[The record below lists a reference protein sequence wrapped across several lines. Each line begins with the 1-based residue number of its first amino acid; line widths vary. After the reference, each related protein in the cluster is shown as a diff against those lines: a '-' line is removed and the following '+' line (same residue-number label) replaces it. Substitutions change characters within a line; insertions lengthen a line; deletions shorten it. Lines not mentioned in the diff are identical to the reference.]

1 MSELSTITRAEVR
14 EHTNPMFILRP
25 ELDTKIH
32 DLGLQE
38 NLKGIE
44 ANGYTVI
51 KDVAT
56 PDFTARLREAILR
69 LKENNDGPAWT
80 GGAAGML
87 LDRDPIFIEVVTHPK
102 LRAMVEVM
110 CGQGAILM
118 QLLATV
124 RPKGTPPLPLHADQ
138 NWLPAPFPDHNQMFT
153 MCWVMDPFT
162 REGGCT
168 SVIPG
173 SHKKRRHPTNAERDS
188 KEGMIPIEAEPNSL
202 ACWDGSVWHGNYSRE
217 LEGERVVLHIT
228 FGRLALRPVEN
239 YDYLGEDWLA
249 DKPEA
254 LRIMLGREDFL
265 GKSSASGFNFSLT
278 PRTFDWAKN

>member
-1 MSELSTITRAEVR
+1 MSELRTITRAEVR
-14 EHTNPMFILRP
+14 EHTNPMFVLRR
-25 ELDTKIH
+25 ELETRVDG
-32 DLGLQE
+32 LGLKD
-38 NLKGIE
+38 NVRDIE
-44 ANGYTVI
+44 ANGFTVV

-56 PDFTARLREAILR
+56 PEFTARLRETILR
-69 LKENNDGPAWT
+69 LKEDGDGPAWT

-87 LDRDPIFIEVVTHPK
+87 LDRDPIFVEVVTNPK
-102 LRAMVEVM
+102 LRALVEVM

-118 QLLATV
+118 QLLASV
-124 RPKGTPPLPLHADQ
+124 RPKGTPALPLHADQ
-138 NWLPAPFPDHNQMFT
+138 NWLPAPFPEHNQIFT

-162 REGGCT
+162 REGGAT
-168 SVIPG
+168 SIIPG
-173 SHKKRRHPTNAERDS
+173 SHRKRRHPTNAERDAM
-188 KEGMIPIEAEPNSL
+188 EGAVAIEADANSL
-202 ACWDGSVWHGNYSRE
+202 ACWDGSVWHGNYPRA

-265 GKSSASGFNFSLT
+265 GKSSDSGFNFALT